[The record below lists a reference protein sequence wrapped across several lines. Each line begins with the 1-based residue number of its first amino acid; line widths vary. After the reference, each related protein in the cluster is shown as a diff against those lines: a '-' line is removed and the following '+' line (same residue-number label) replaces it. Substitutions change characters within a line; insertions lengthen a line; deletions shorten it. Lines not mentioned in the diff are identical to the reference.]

1 MDIEKRLE
9 IIEQRN
15 MKVENDKAWETSFVR
30 KLSILIITYFCVA
43 LFLYII
49 EVENFYIS
57 ALIPTMGYYLS
68 TLSLPI
74 VKNIWLGLR
83 R

>member
-1 MDIEKRLE
+1 
-9 IIEQRN
+9 

-30 KLSILIITYFCVA
+30 KLSILIITYFCAA